1 MTHNRLALLL
11 GATVA
16 LSPFAMDAYLPAFP
30 EIAAAFGIT
39 TAEVGVTVSVYLAG
53 LALGHLVGGPL
64 SDRYGRDRILFSGL
78 ALFLAGSLLVAGA
91 QDFAALNGWRFLQ
104 ALGAGWCVV
113 SVAAIARDHSSG
125 AEGAQLFSLIGLV
138 IFIAPATAPAIGTA
152 ILTVTDWPGIF
163 VFLAVYAAVLAMVLR
178 LTLFR
183 RWKGR
188 PERRQPL
195 HTVVTNYA
203 AVLRHGTAMR
213 LLAVQSLVFSVM
225 ILFITHASF
234 IFQEWFGL
242 SKAAFAGWM
251 AAHMVLM
258 GGFNLLNRWVLN
270 YRHPAVVLRAAVG
283 LQAFAACYL
292 AVIALTDPPLALFLP
307 GLLLAVGAFGAG
319 VPNTFS
325 LYLDFFRDIAATAAA
340 LMGAVRFSAAGL
352 ISAFSSLAAGGSL
365 SAVMAMMAACALAA
379 LVLAWGAPA
388 AIEHR
393 AASSR
398 AGKTATE

>member
-1 MTHNRLALLL
+1 MTQLQLALLL

-30 EIAAAFGIT
+30 EIAASYGVT
-39 TAEVGVTVSVYLAG
+39 TAEVGVTVSVYLVG

-64 SDRYGRDRILFSGL
+64 SDRYGRDRVLFGGL
-78 ALFLAGSLLVAGA
+78 ALFTAGSLLVAGA
-91 QDFAALNGWRFLQ
+91 PTFGALVGWRFLQ
-104 ALGAGWCVV
+104 ALGAGWCMV
-113 SVAAIARDHSSG
+113 SVPAIARDHSSG

-138 IFIAPATAPAIGTA
+138 IFIAPATAPAIGTL
-152 ILTVTDWPGIF
+152 ILGVSNWSGIF
-163 VFLAVYAAVLAMVLR
+163 VFLAVYAGALAVLLR

-188 PERRQPL
+188 PERRHPL
-195 HTVVTNYA
+195 PTVVTNYA
-203 AVLRHGTAMR
+203 AVLRHATAMR

-242 SKAAFAGWM
+242 SKTAFAGWM

-258 GGFNLLNRWVLN
+258 GGFNLLNRWLLN

-283 LQAFAACYL
+283 LQAAAALYL
-292 AVIALTDPPLALFLP
+292 AGMAATDPPLAWLLP
-307 GLLLAVGAFGAG
+307 GLLLAIGSFGAG

-325 LYLDFFRDIAATAAA
+325 LYLEFFRDIAATATA
-340 LMGAVRFSAAGL
+340 LMGAVRFTVAGL
-352 ISAFSSLAAGGSL
+352 ISAFSSLLVGGSL
-365 SAVMAMMAACALAA
+365 TAVMAMMAGCALAA
-379 LVLAWGAPA
+379 LILALGAPQ
-388 AIEHR
+388 AIEAR
-393 AASSR
+393 AR
-398 AGKTATE
+398 RTTGG